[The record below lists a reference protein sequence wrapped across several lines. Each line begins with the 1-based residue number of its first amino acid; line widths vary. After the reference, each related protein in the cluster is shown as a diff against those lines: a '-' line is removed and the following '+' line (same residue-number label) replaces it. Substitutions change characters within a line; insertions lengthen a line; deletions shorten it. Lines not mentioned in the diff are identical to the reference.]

1 MDISTGQIYITS
13 CSSVIQLTSEI
24 SRIHPSEIL
33 VNEKL
38 SKEISLS
45 SQSTI
50 TIVQPSTSQIT
61 QVFILYNKL
70 ESKY

>member
-24 SRIHPSEIL
+24 SRIHPTEIL
-33 VNEKL
+33 VNEEL
-38 SKEISLS
+38 SKDISS
-45 SQSTI
+45 SSPSQSTI

-61 QVFILYNKL
+61 QVFICYFI
-70 ESKY
+70 Y